1 MSQKTLEVFMKKSL
15 LMLSVLVILLAC
27 SAAMAQTTPDPHG
40 PPKVLYLVRE
50 DIKPGMMPAHSKHS
64 ASFATIFG
72 KLQTPNHRIALVPV
86 AGSENEVVYLTGADT
101 FAELEGMLQATD
113 KKMGAA
119 TGTTKADLARL
130 AGEAPQLHSAMRD
143 MLAIYRP
150 ELSFNPGVILPQ
162 MRYFSIT
169 TTRLKPGKD
178 DEYAE
183 YVQKVINVARNKAK
197 VDNVHLAVFQVI
209 SGTGGGTYLIFR
221 PMKSLGEMDDPV
233 NMRVRAAMSDDQRKD
248 ADKTY
253 SDVVMSSET
262 STYWLTPEM
271 SYVDKEFAAVDPG
284 FWNPKPEPVAV
295 KPKPRKRTPKPA
307 AVTPPAN

>member
-1 MSQKTLEVFMKKSL
+1 MKKSL
-15 LMLSVLVILLAC
+15 LMFAVLVFAC
-27 SAAMAQTTPDPHG
+27 SDAIAQTMPASPG

-50 DIKPGMMPAHSKHS
+50 DIKPGMMPAHNKHS

-86 AGSENEVVYLTGADT
+86 AGNENEVVYLTGADS

-119 TGTTKADLARL
+119 TGATKADLARL
-130 AGEAPQLHSAMRD
+130 AGEAPQLHNAMRD
-143 MLAIYRP
+143 LLAVYRP
-150 ELSFNPGVILPQ
+150 ELSFNPGVVLPQ

-169 TTRLKPGKD
+169 TVRLKPGKD
-178 DEYAE
+178 SEYVE
-183 YVQKVINVARNKAK
+183 YVQKIVNIARTKAK
-197 VDNVHLAVFQVI
+197 VDNLHIAVFQVI
-209 SGTGGGTYLIFR
+209 SGTGGGTYMIFR

-233 NMRVRAAMSDDQRKD
+233 NMRVRAAMSDDMRKD
-248 ADKTY
+248 ADKSY
-253 SDVVMSSET
+253 ADAVMSSET

-271 SYVDKEFAAVDPG
+271 SYVEKEFAAVDPG
-284 FWNPKPEPVAV
+284 FWNPKPETVAV

-307 AVTPPAN
+307 AATPPAN

>member
-1 MSQKTLEVFMKKSL
+1 MKKSL
-15 LMLSVLVILLAC
+15 LLFLVLLAAC
-27 SAAMAQTTPDPHG
+27 SAAFAQTPAPHG

-86 AGSENEVVYLTGADT
+86 AGSENEVVYITGADT

-119 TGTTKADLARL
+119 TGATKADLARL
-130 AGEAPQLHSAMRD
+130 NGEAPLLHSAMRD

-150 ELSFNPGVILPQ
+150 ELSFNPGVVLPQ

-169 TTRLKPGKD
+169 TVRLKPGKD
-178 DEYAE
+178 AEYAE
-183 YVQKVINVARNKAK
+183 YVQKVVNVARTKAK
-197 VDNVHLAVFQVI
+197 VDNFHAAVFQVI
-209 SGTGGGTYLIFR
+209 SGTGGGTYMIFR
-221 PMKSLGEMDDPV
+221 PMKSLGEMDDPI
-233 NMRVRAAMSDDQRKD
+233 NMRVRAAMSDDMRKD
-248 ADKTY
+248 ADKSY
-253 SDVVMSSET
+253 ADAVMSSET

-271 SYVDKEFAAVDPG
+271 SYVEKEFAAVDPG

-295 KPKPRKRTPKPA
+295 KAKPRKRAPKPA
-307 AVTPPAN
+307 AATPAAN

>member
-1 MSQKTLEVFMKKSL
+1 MKKSL
-15 LMLSVLVILLAC
+15 LMFTVLVFAC
-27 SAAMAQTTPDPHG
+27 SAAIAQTMPTPPG

-50 DIKPGMMPAHSKHS
+50 EIKPGMMPAHNKHS

-86 AGSENEVVYLTGADT
+86 AGNENEVVYLTGAET
-101 FAELEGMLQATD
+101 FAQLEGMLQTTD

-119 TGTTKADLARL
+119 TGATKVDLARL
-130 AGEAPQLHSAMRD
+130 QGEAPQLHSAMRD
-143 MLAIYRP
+143 MLAVYRP
-150 ELSFNPGVILPQ
+150 ELSFNPGVVLPQ
-162 MRYFSIT
+162 MRYFSIST
-169 TTRLKPGKD
+169 VRLKPGKD
-178 DEYAE
+178 SE
-183 YVQKVINVARNKAK
+183 YVEYIQKVINVARTKAK
-197 VDNVHLAVFQVI
+197 VDNLHVAVFQVI

-233 NMRVRAAMSDDQRKD
+233 NMRVRAAMTDDMRKD
-248 ADKTY
+248 ADKSY
-253 SDVVMSSET
+253 ADAVMSSET

-295 KPKPRKRTPKPA
+295 KPRPRKRMPKPA
-307 AVTPPAN
+307 ATPPAN

>member
-1 MSQKTLEVFMKKSL
+1 MKKSL
-15 LMLSVLVILLAC
+15 LMLFVLVILSAC
-27 SAAMAQTTPDPHG
+27 SAVMAQTMPAPHG

-64 ASFATIFG
+64 ASFVSVFG
-72 KLQTPNHRIALVPV
+72 KLQTPNYRIALVPV

-101 FAELEGMLQATD
+101 FAQLEGMLQATD

-119 TGTTKADLARL
+119 TGMTKSDLARL
-130 AGEAPQLHSAMRD
+130 QGEAPQLHSAMRD
-143 MLAIYRP
+143 LFAIYRP
-150 ELSFNPGVILPQ
+150 ELSFNPAVVLPQ

-169 TTRLKPGKD
+169 TTRIKPGKD
-178 DEYAE
+178 AEYAE
-183 YVQKVINVARNKAK
+183 YIQKVINVARTKAK

-221 PMKSLGEMDDPV
+221 AMKSLGEMDDPV
-233 NMRVRAAMSDDQRKD
+233 NMRVRAAMSDDMRKD
-248 ADKTY
+248 ADKSY
-253 SDVVMSSET
+253 SDIVMSSET

-271 SYVDKEFAAVDPG
+271 SYVEKEFAAVDPG
-284 FWNPKPEPVAV
+284 FWNPKPEPVAE

-307 AVTPPAN
+307 AAMPPAN

>member
-1 MSQKTLEVFMKKSL
+1 MKKSL
-15 LMLSVLVILLAC
+15 LLLIVLFSAC
-27 SAAMAQTTPDPHG
+27 AAAIAQTPAPHG

-86 AGSENEVVYLTGADT
+86 AGSENEVVYITGAET

-119 TGTTKADLARL
+119 TGATKVDLARL
-130 AGEAPQLHSAMRD
+130 QGEAPQLHSAMRD

-150 ELSFNPGVILPQ
+150 ELSFNPGVVLPQ

-178 DEYAE
+178 AEFAE
-183 YVQKVINVARNKAK
+183 YVQKVVNVARSKAK
-197 VDNVHLAVFQVI
+197 VDNLHVAVFQVI
-209 SGTGGGTYLIFR
+209 SGTGAGTYMIFR
-221 PMKSLGEMDDPV
+221 PMRSLGELDDPV
-233 NMRVRAAMSDDQRKD
+233 NMRVRAAMSDDARKD
-248 ADKTY
+248 ADKSY
-253 SDVVMSSET
+253 SDAVMSSET

-271 SYVDKEFAAVDPG
+271 SYVDKEFASVDPG
-284 FWNPKPEPVAV
+284 FWNPKPETMAV
-295 KPKPRKRTPKPA
+295 KAKPRKRAPKPA
-307 AVTPPAN
+307 AATPPAN

>member
-1 MSQKTLEVFMKKSL
+1 MKKSL
-15 LMLSVLVILLAC
+15 LLLLVLVFAC
-27 SAAMAQTTPDPHG
+27 SAAIAQTTPAPPG

-50 DIKPGMMPAHSKHS
+50 DIKPGMMPAHNKHS

-119 TGTTKADLARL
+119 TGAIKADLARL
-130 AGEAPQLHSAMRD
+130 EGEAPQLHAGMRD

-150 ELSFNPGVILPQ
+150 ELSFNPGVVLPQ

-169 TTRLKPGKD
+169 TVRLKPGKD
-178 DEYAE
+178 AE
-183 YVQKVINVARNKAK
+183 YVEYIQKVINVARTKAK
-197 VDNVHLAVFQVI
+197 VDNFHVAVFQVI
-209 SGTGGGTYLIFR
+209 SGTGGGTYMIFR

-233 NMRVRAAMSDDQRKD
+233 NMRVRAAMSDDMRKD
-248 ADKTY
+248 ADKSY
-253 SDVVMSSET
+253 ADAVMSSET
-262 STYWLTPEM
+262 STYWFTPEM
-271 SYVDKEFAAVDPG
+271 SYVDKGFAAVDPG

-295 KPKPRKRTPKPA
+295 KPKPRKRMPKPETT
-307 AVTPPAN
+307 TPPAN

>member
-1 MSQKTLEVFMKKSL
+1 MKKSL
-15 LMLSVLVILLAC
+15 LMLIVLIVLSAC
-27 SAAMAQTTPDPHG
+27 SAVLAQTPPAHS

-50 DIKPGMMPAHSKHS
+50 DIKPGMMPAHNKHS

-72 KLQTPNHRIALVPV
+72 RLQTPNYRIALVPV

-119 TGTTKADLARL
+119 TGTTRADLTRL
-130 AGEAPQLHSAMRD
+130 QGEAPQLHAAMRD

-150 ELSFNPGVILPQ
+150 ELSFNPGVVLPQ
-162 MRYFSIT
+162 MRYFTIT
-169 TTRLKPGKD
+169 TVRLKPGKD
-178 DEYAE
+178 AEYAE
-183 YVQKVINVARNKAK
+183 YVQKIVNIARTKAK
-197 VDNVHLAVFQVI
+197 VDNLHAAVFQVI
-209 SGTGGGTYLIFR
+209 SGTGGGTYMIFR
-221 PMKSLGEMDDPV
+221 PMKSLGELDDPV
-233 NMRVRAAMSDDQRKD
+233 NMRVRAAMSDDTRKD

-253 SDVVMSSET
+253 SDTVMSSDT

-271 SYVDKEFAAVDPG
+271 SYVQKEFAAVDPT
-284 FWNPKPEPVAV
+284 FWNAKPEPLAT

-307 AVTPPAN
+307 AATPPAN

>member
-1 MSQKTLEVFMKKSL
+1 MKKSL
-15 LMLSVLVILLAC
+15 LMLFVLVVLSAC
-27 SAAMAQTTPDPHG
+27 SAVMAQTMPAPHG

-50 DIKPGMMPAHSKHS
+50 DIKPGMMPAHNKHS
-64 ASFATIFG
+64 ANFAAIFG
-72 KLQTPNHRIALVPV
+72 RLQTPNYRIALVPV

-101 FAELEGMLQATD
+101 FAQLEGMLQATD

-143 MLAIYRP
+143 MFAIYRP
-150 ELSFNPGVILPQ
+150 ELSFNPGVVLPQ

-169 TTRLKPGKD
+169 TVRLKPGKD
-178 DEYAE
+178 AEYAE
-183 YVQKVINVARNKAK
+183 YLQKVINVARSKAK
-197 VDNVHLAVFQVI
+197 IDNVHLALFQVI

-221 PMKSLGEMDDPV
+221 PMKSLGELDDPA
-233 NMRVRAAMSDDQRKD
+233 NMRVRAAMSDDMRKD
-248 ADKTY
+248 ADKSY
-253 SDVVMSSET
+253 SDTVMSSDT

-271 SYVDKEFAAVDPG
+271 SYVEKEFAAVDPT
-284 FWNPKPEPVAV
+284 FWNAKPEPIAA

-307 AVTPPAN
+307 VVTPPAN